1 MATHAPRSKA
11 HDTLTPDELAAL
23 IASAERAGGWRA
35 LARGWEALGA
45 TTLQRLARG
54 ASATPTVLFTVRAQ
68 LASMTAPPTPPRAEG
83 AHDGLWL
90 VAYAAPCGAL
100 DVMAYRYR
108 RDGAAVDLGAC
119 AWCGRVRDGRWS
131 GVVGEPRASV
141 LASAWRWVQAG
152 R

>member
-68 LASMTAPPTPPRAEG
+68 LASMTAPPTPPRLLRSVPTAPPGVARALPSTPARPAARKARG
-83 AHDGLWL
+83 A
-90 VAYAAPCGAL
+90 
-100 DVMAYRYR
+100 
-108 RDGAAVDLGAC
+108 
-119 AWCGRVRDGRWS
+119 
-131 GVVGEPRASV
+131 
-141 LASAWRWVQAG
+141 
-152 R
+152 